1 MQERLIRRWRE
12 VRAEDGAA
20 AARRGSGGAA
30 SAHAARHVQGSH
42 GPGGAGTGG
51 DAESDFASAQQRELF
66 NVLQSYKDVLFT
78 CRPYPVRCI
87 ACSYL
92 PILCSSLNK
101 LRKWRC

>member
-30 SAHAARHVQGSH
+30 SAHAARHVQGSD

-51 DAESDFASAQQRELF
+51 DAGGDFASAQQRELF
-66 NVLQSYKDVLFT
+66 NMLQSYKDVLFT
-78 CRPYPVRCI
+78 CRPYPVRCV

-92 PILCSSLNK
+92 PILRFTS
-101 LRKWRC
+101 